1 MGEKIMDIRSAIF
14 YAKERQTE
22 ILLESH
28 ANISQQK
35 ADSLNRE
42 SAFLAAAMAALEKRK
57 PEKPTEENRYYGNGK
72 CPCCGVVFMDKSTS
86 YCGKCGQ
93 ALDWG

>member
-1 MGEKIMDIRSAIF
+1 MDNAKAID
-14 YAKERQTE
+14 YTTNRCLE
-22 ILLESH
+22 ILLERDVVS
-28 ANISQQK
+28 SKCQK
-35 ADSLNRE
+35 ERLDRE
-42 SAFLAAAMAALEKRK
+42 YDFLTAAREALEKRK

-93 ALDWG
+93 ALDWSA